1 MRQQL
6 RSERERCLAEMSIP
20 KPREMASY
28 CDVMWDEMLCWRHT
42 LPGVEA
48 SQRCPEYTFVPKENA
63 TRQCRDDGTW
73 SLEEKNCVPD
83 GNSTPIVLVGP
94 VETSALLR
102 KWVPILITVSQAG
115 HGISLATLLVSFTLL
130 CSMKKLRCPRNMLHL
145 HLFFSFILR
154 AFVTLLLEVLF
165 VKGVGLAKDVEDVEG
180 GLVSFIPNR
189 NNWECK
195 TLIALYNYCIMAN
208 YAWICMEGL
217 YLHNLIFLALS
228 SDTSAIAL
236 YVIIGWGLP
245 VVFIIPWVAA
255 RVNLEDTLCWTT
267 HDNRNVYLIV
277 QLPIV
282 ISVLLSFGLFVNIV
296 RVLFVKMKVAVSLER
311 RRMRYRRWAKSTLVL
326 MPLFGVHY
334 VLFLWMDP
342 LQRLNDTLTVV
353 CLFINEVFASLQG
366 FCVAL
371 LYCLLNSE
379 VRAELVRKWRW
390 FKYSREQ
397 PTRGSAHSM
406 PLGLNSVLTVSR
418 MYNGGGGGR
427 GGSIS
432 SASGLE
438 DIPSVSKYLQAD
450 KLNLNSDLHS
460 CLMANDHNEEEPLH
474 IQDGF
479 ASRIE
484 SSSETNNMQTA
495 FITRK

>member
-1 MRQQL
+1 VT
-6 RSERERCLAEMSIP
+6 LA
-20 KPREMASY
+20 
-28 CDVMWDEMLCWRHT
+28 
-42 LPGVEA
+42 G
-48 SQRCPEYTFVPKENA
+48 
-63 TRQCRDDGTW
+63 CR
-73 SLEEKNCVPD
+73 
-83 GNSTPIVLVGP
+83 
-94 VETSALLR
+94 
-102 KWVPILITVSQAG
+102 
-115 HGISLATLLVSFTLL
+115 
-130 CSMKKLRCPRNMLHL
+130 KLRCPRNMLHL

-245 VVFIIPWVAA
+245 VVFIIPWVVA

-282 ISVLLSFGLFVNIV
+282 ISVLVSETSDHIYNQSLLQLQAGACSLMLAGSEFQSLGRAIVKEDEYEEVRWDGVWKITTIRVAIVRKLSFGLFVNIV

-450 KLNLNSDLHS
+450 KLNLNSDLDS